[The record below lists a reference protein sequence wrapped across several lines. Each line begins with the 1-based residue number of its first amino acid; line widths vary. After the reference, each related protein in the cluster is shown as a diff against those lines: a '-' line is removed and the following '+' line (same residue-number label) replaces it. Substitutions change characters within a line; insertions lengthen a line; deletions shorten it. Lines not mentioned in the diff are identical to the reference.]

1 METMLEMTDWENLT
15 PAMKQYV
22 EIKKKYPECIL
33 FFRMGDFFEIFF
45 EDAEKVARTLEI
57 TLTKRAGIPLA
68 GFPYYNLDPQLSK
81 MISNGYKV
89 AVCEQM
95 EDPKTVKG
103 RVVDRD
109 VIRIVTPGTVVSP
122 NMLNEKTNNYI
133 MSIYQD
139 PQSKKYGV
147 ALCDI
152 STGTFFTSEIESKE
166 KLITEIARFEPKECI
181 IPSNSQLKLD
191 KNSSSALSS
200 LFISQYDSKYFS
212 YSSSYKELLR
222 HFNVLNLEG
231 YGLENKDVS
240 VISSGALMSY
250 LNETQRGSTKQITN
264 IRFFQAN
271 NFMALDTST
280 LRNLEITKNIR
291 DGTPRGSLLS
301 VFDRTT
307 TAMGSRLLRQW
318 MQQPLIDIKKINER
332 LDAVEELTN
341 LTIVREEVKLL
352 LAKIYDVERLIA
364 RITNSTAS
372 PRDLISLRDSLKLV
386 PRIKKELKSLNSD
399 LFKEI
404 IEMNE
409 LADIVNLIQESISD
423 NPPVKINEGGII
435 KEKYNEKLD
444 ELREIS
450 ASGKDFV
457 AKMESQEKEKTGISA
472 LKVGFNR
479 IHGYYIEVPRRFH
492 DKVPSNYI
500 RRQTLSNGERYVT
513 EELKQKEEL
522 ILGAEERIN
531 IIEFDLFNQITTKV
545 SLKLLEIQEIAKNI
559 AMLDVLICFSSV
571 AVESNYVRPELHNGS
586 EMFIENGRHPVIEKL
601 QSEPYVPNDLR
612 FDDDKRIMIITGP
625 NMSGK
630 SSFMRQ
636 IALIQ
641 LVSQTGSFVPA
652 SYAKLPVV
660 DRIFTRVGAY
670 DDLTMGQS
678 TFMVEMTETANILN
692 NASDRSLIILDEIGR
707 GTSTFDGISL
717 AWAIAE
723 YIYERIKGK
732 TLFATHYHQLNKLS
746 DKYSGISNYNIAV
759 REYGDEILFLRK
771 IVEGGTD
778 KSYGIHVAK
787 LAGLPSDVIE
797 RSKELMKILE
807 EEDEI
812 VEKIH
817 TQEKAD
823 VEDEVVERIH
833 TQKKA
838 DIENEIKRDE
848 DKIKKDEDEIKRERD
863 KIKQDGDKIKQDR
876 DKIKKDKEDNLKR
889 NNVCK
894 KESLNRFF

>member
-1 METMLEMTDWENLT
+1 MELETKSMLEFENNDLT

-22 EIKKKYPECIL
+22 DIKKRYPECIL

-57 TLTKRAGIPLA
+57 TLTKRSGIPLA
-68 GFPYYNLDPQLSK
+68 GFPHYNLDSQLSK

-89 AVCEQM
+89 AICEQM

-109 VIRIVTPGTVVSP
+109 VVRIVTPGTVISP
-122 NMLNEKTNNYI
+122 SMLNEKTNNFV
-133 MSIYQD
+133 MSIYED
-139 PQSKKYGV
+139 PQSKKYGI

-152 STGTFFTSEIESKE
+152 STGTFITSEIENKE
-166 KLITEIARFEPKECI
+166 KLISEIARFEPKECI
-181 IPSNSQLKLD
+181 IPSNTLLKINQ
-191 KNSSSALSS
+191 NSSSTLAS
-200 LFISQYDSKYFS
+200 LFISQYDSQYFS

-240 VISSGALMSY
+240 IMASGALMSY

-264 IRFFQAN
+264 LRFFQPN
-271 NFMALDTST
+271 NFTTLDTST

-291 DGTPRGSLLS
+291 DGTSRGSLLS
-301 VFDRTT
+301 VFDKTT
-307 TAMGSRLLRQW
+307 TAMGSRLIRQW
-318 MQQPLIDIKKINER
+318 MQQPLIDIIKINER

-352 LAKIYDVERLIA
+352 LTKIYDVERLIA
-364 RITNSTAS
+364 RITNNTAN
-372 PRDLISLRDSLKLV
+372 PRDLISLKDSLKLV
-386 PRIKKELKSLNSD
+386 PQIKKELKSLNSD

-404 IEMNE
+404 IEMDE
-409 LADIVNLIQESISD
+409 LNDMVNLIEESITE

-435 KEKYNEKLD
+435 KKKYNEKLD
-444 ELREIS
+444 ELREI
-450 ASGKDFV
+450 ATSGKDFV
-457 AKMESQEKEKTGISA
+457 AKMENLEKEKTGISA

-479 IHGYYIEVPRRFH
+479 VHGYYIEVPRRFH

-500 RRQTLSNGERYVT
+500 RRQTLSTGERYVT

-522 ILGAEERIN
+522 ILGAEDRIN
-531 IIEFDLFNQITTKV
+531 VIEFDLFNQITTKV

-559 AMLDVLICFSSV
+559 AMLDVLICFSTV

-612 FDDDKRIMIITGP
+612 FDSDKRMMIITGP

-636 IALIQ
+636 IAVIQ
-641 LVSQTGSFVPA
+641 LLSQIGSFVPA

-692 NASDRSLIILDEIGR
+692 NATEKSLIILDEIGR

-723 YIYERIKGK
+723 YIYEKIKGK
-732 TLFATHYHQLNKLS
+732 TLFATHYHQLNKLAE
-746 DKYSGISNYNIAV
+746 KYSGISNYNIAV
-759 REYGDEILFLRK
+759 REHGDEILFLRK
-771 IVEGGTD
+771 IIQGGTD
-778 KSYGIHVAK
+778 KSYGVHVAK
-787 LAGLPSDVIE
+787 LAGLPNDVIS
-797 RSKELMKILE
+797 RSKEIMKMLE

-812 VEKIH
+812 V
-817 TQEKAD
+817 D
-823 VEDEVVERIH
+823 RIH
-833 TQKKA
+833 TREKK
-838 DIENEIKRDE
+838 DFEDKIKRDVE
-848 DKIKKDEDEIKRERD
+848 DKIKKEV
-863 KIKQDGDKIKQDR
+863 
-876 DKIKKDKEDNLKR
+876 EDNVKR
-889 NNVCK
+889 NKVSSK
-894 KESLNRFF
+894 SDLNKFF